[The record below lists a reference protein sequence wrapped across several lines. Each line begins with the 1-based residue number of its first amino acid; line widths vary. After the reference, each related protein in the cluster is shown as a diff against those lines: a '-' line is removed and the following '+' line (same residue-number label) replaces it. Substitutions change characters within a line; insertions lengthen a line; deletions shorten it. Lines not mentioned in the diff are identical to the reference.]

1 MGASPILEHAEDAKT
16 PHRILVRSLL
26 TSRNKLHAK
35 YRELQKDCK
44 RLRNQVAAVERS
56 RDMWRERARAKEAT
70 TCSAEATQSI
80 VESQSQELPERSEQ
94 RGHELAQ
101 LSAPLT
107 APHGTEKGGAD
118 RTGKGRQ

>member
-1 MGASPILEHAEDAKT
+1 MGAAPILEHAEDAKT

-26 TSRNKLHAK
+26 KSRNKLRAK

-56 RDMWRERARAKEAT
+56 RDMWRERERARAKEAK
-70 TCSAEATQSI
+70 TCSVEATQSI
-80 VESQSQELPERSEQ
+80 VESQSQELPKRSEQ
-94 RGHELAQ
+94 RGHEFAQ

-107 APHGTEKGGAD
+107 APHGAEK
-118 RTGKGRQ
+118 RGR

>member
-26 TSRNKLHAK
+26 RSRNKLRAK
-35 YRELQKDCK
+35 YREIQRDCK

-56 RDMWRERARAKEAT
+56 RDMWRERARAKEAK

-94 RGHELAQ
+94 PGHEFAQ

-107 APHGTEKGGAD
+107 APPGTEK
-118 RTGKGRQ
+118 RGR

>member
-26 TSRNKLHAK
+26 TSRNKLRAK
-35 YRELQKDCK
+35 YRELQQDCK

-56 RDMWRERARAKEAT
+56 RDMWRERVRAKEAQ

-80 VESQSQELPERSEQ
+80 AESQSQELPERSEQ
-94 RGHELAQ
+94 RGPECAQ

-107 APHGTEKGGAD
+107 APHGTEK
-118 RTGKGRQ
+118 RGR

>member
-1 MGASPILEHAEDAKT
+1 MGASPILEHPEDAKT

-26 TSRNKLHAK
+26 TSRNKLRAK
-35 YRELQKDCK
+35 YRKLQQDCK

-56 RDMWRERARAKEAT
+56 RDMWRKRARAKKEAT

-94 RGHELAQ
+94 RGHEFAQ

-107 APHGTEKGGAD
+107 APHGTEK
-118 RTGKGRQ
+118 RGR

>member
-26 TSRNKLHAK
+26 TSRNKLCQVSRAP
-35 YRELQKDCK
+35 EGLQA
-44 RLRNQVAAVERS
+44 VAQPSGCCGAIAGHVARA
-56 RDMWRERARAKEAT
+56 ARAKEAT

-94 RGHELAQ
+94 RGHELAP

-107 APHGTEKGGAD
+107 APHGTEK
-118 RTGKGRQ
+118 RGR